1 MLHLLRLSERQWG
14 PVVWREGRRYSTG
27 SNGAS
32 RNLDFMGASAGGV
45 EAVSAVIGGLSLSVR
60 WLDEAARREAPRTPR
75 G

>member
-1 MLHLLRLSERQWG
+1 MFLLG
-14 PVVWREGRRYSTG
+14 AGRTDMTSFE
-27 SNGAS
+27 N
-32 RNLDFMGASAGGV
+32 AGGV